1 MRFQLIIHLN
11 HITTMYKLLIFPIL
25 ALSILCSSCS
35 KQIKGKVLDNFGN
48 PVQDVAVTISNS
60 QYESKT
66 NGSGEY
72 SIDYA
77 AGEIILNF
85 NKEGYYRS
93 GEVLY
98 ITEKQDYPARDIILI
113 KTPAQSGIY
122 ISTKEVPDYMKL
134 LKGNSID
141 RKQLA
146 TRKYEFYLQNRDSI
160 NIIKTSSLEDVGI
173 YHFNFKKH
181 QLGIVG
187 EDNKVAEVLSGL
199 LGKVTANQYIKGAS
213 VDYSENMHKH
223 LITPQY
229 DVDYIYIFENGFK
242 NINNPNTS
250 YCLFRFEK

>member
-1 MRFQLIIHLN
+1 
-11 HITTMYKLLIFPIL
+11 MYKLFIFPTLIL
-25 ALSILCSSCS
+25 AILCSSCS

-66 NGSGEY
+66 NSSGEY

-77 AGEIILNF
+77 AGEIVLNF

-98 ITEKQDYPARDIILI
+98 ITEKQDYPVRDIMLI
-113 KTPAQSGIY
+113 KTPPHSGIY

-134 LKGNSID
+134 LKDNSIE
-141 RKQLA
+141 RRQLA
-146 TRKYEFYLQNRDSI
+146 TRKYEFYLQNKDSI
-160 NIIKTSSLEDVGI
+160 NIIKTSSLEEIGI
-173 YHFNFKKH
+173 YHFNLKKH

-187 EDNKVAEVLSGL
+187 EDNKVADMASKFYGRL
-199 LGKVTANQYIKGAS
+199 TANQYIKGAS
-213 VDYSENMHKH
+213 VDYSENMFKH
-223 LITPQY
+223 FITPQY
-229 DVDYIYIFENGFK
+229 DVDYIYIFEDGFK

-250 YCLFRFEK
+250 YFLFRFEK